1 MFREKL
7 IYAIVVVL
15 FTATSCATTTS
26 APTIDEL
33 IAQGGEVISF
43 TDLIG
48 DAGVTFVSTEGDWF
62 NYLGADGRKVVKI
75 NKTGQLKELT
85 WRVNDSGQFCQQMFS
100 TEKEACDNNVI
111 IKDKEGIYNSYN
123 KANSKPGS
131 PFIIMSGNP
140 EGF

>member
-1 MFREKL
+1 MRK
-7 IYAIVVVL
+7 
-15 FTATSCATTTS
+15 
-26 APTIDEL
+26 
-33 IAQGGEVISF
+33 GGRQ
-43 TDLIG
+43 LH
-48 DAGVTFVSTEGDWF
+48 FVSIQKINREGLPGTTAPPHITGQIESF
-62 NYLGADGRKVVKI
+62 ATGSNQGADSTTA